1 MGLELART
9 LSTAPLDR
17 ISGTLLVAGDP
28 GGSFH
33 FRDGAIV
40 EVVSPGAPG
49 AETLLLR
56 SGRVGDAD
64 WASVTRFCATER
76 RPVAGELVAR
86 AWVGA
91 AELQLICVAAALDG
105 ALAVGMGR
113 IDGFRLE
120 RETPDGRLT
129 ALQAIEPEW
138 LVREAE
144 RRIRALASRRRPFSP
159 FRTRLGRTDA
169 GTASLDTT
177 APGERRE
184 ILLRANGRRSARD
197 IAFLLGR
204 SLYAVAVEV
213 SRLLEEGL
221 LDAVAPARPQDAPA
235 RPVRPAPPEGGLP
248 RRLPGASGITDVL
261 PLRPAAG
268 L

>member
-1 MGLELART
+1 MTE
-9 LSTAPLDR
+9 APLGR

-33 FRDGAIV
+33 LRGGAIV

-56 SGRVGDAD
+56 SGRVSEAD
-64 WASVTRFCATER
+64 WASAARSCPAER
-76 RPVAGELVAR
+76 LIGAELVAR
-86 AWVGA
+86 ELVGA
-91 AELQLICVAAALDG
+91 AELQLICTAAALDG

-113 IDGFRLE
+113 IDGFSLEQDTRDCRLA
-120 RETPDGRLT
+120 
-129 ALQAIEPEW
+129 ALQAIEPDW
-138 LVREAE
+138 LVQEAE

-169 GTASLDTT
+169 GTTSLDAT
-177 APGERRE
+177 AAGERRE
-184 ILLRANGRRSARD
+184 ILLRVNGRRSARD

-213 SRLLEEGL
+213 SRLLGEGL
-221 LDAVAPARPQDAPA
+221 VEAVVPARFKDS
-235 RPVRPAPPEGGLP
+235 PVRPATVAGNLP
-248 RRLPGASGITDVL
+248 RRLPGASGITDIL

>member
-1 MGLELART
+1 MGQEVART
-9 LSTAPLDR
+9 LAEAPLHR
-17 ISGTLLVAGDP
+17 VSGTLLVAGDP

-33 FRDGAIV
+33 LRDGAIA
-40 EVVSPGAPG
+40 EVASPGAPG

-56 SGRVGDAD
+56 SARISETD
-64 WASVTRFCATER
+64 WAAATLSCPAER
-76 RPVAGELVAR
+76 PLGAELVER
-86 AWVGA
+86 KLVGA

-105 ALAVGMGR
+105 ALAIGMGR
-113 IDGFRLE
+113 IDGFTLE
-120 RETPDGRLT
+120 RDTHDCRVP
-129 ALQAIEPEW
+129 ALRPIEPDW

-144 RRIRALASRRRPFSP
+144 RRIRALAARRHPFSP

-169 GTASLDTT
+169 GTAALDT
-177 APGERRE
+177 AADGERRE
-184 ILLRANGRRSARD
+184 ILLRVNGRRSTRD

-213 SRLLEEGL
+213 SRLLGEDLVEAVVP
-221 LDAVAPARPQDAPA
+221 DASTATDPYAGPRTPTD
-235 RPVRPAPPEGGLP
+235 GLP
-248 RRLPGASGITDVL
+248 RRLPGASGITNVL

>member
-1 MGLELART
+1 MRGLELART
-9 LSTAPLDR
+9 LTGAPLDQ

-28 GGSFH
+28 GGSFQL
-33 FRDGAIV
+33 RGGAIV

-56 SGRVGDAD
+56 SGRVSEAD
-64 WASVTRFCATER
+64 WTSVTRSCPPE
-76 RPVAGELVAR
+76 RPVGAELVAR
-86 AWVGA
+86 ELVGA

-113 IDGFRLE
+113 IDGFSLE
-120 RETPDGRLT
+120 RDTHDCRLA
-129 ALQAIEPEW
+129 ALRAIEPDW
-138 LVREAE
+138 LVGEVE
-144 RRIRALASRRRPFSP
+144 RRIRALVSRRRPFSP
-159 FRTRLGRTDA
+159 FRTRLGRTEA

-177 APGERRE
+177 AGERRE
-184 ILLRANGRRSARD
+184 ILLRVNGRRSARD

-213 SRLLEEGL
+213 SRLLGDGL
-221 LDAVAPARPQDAPA
+221 VEAVVPARFKESC
-235 RPVRPAPPEGGLP
+235 VRPATAAGDLP

>member
-1 MGLELART
+1 MGLELARALT
-9 LSTAPLDR
+9 EAPLDR

-33 FRDGAIV
+33 LSRGAIV

-56 SGRVGDAD
+56 SGRIREAD
-64 WASVTRFCATER
+64 WASASESSTAG
-76 RPVAGELVAR
+76 RPIGAELVAR
-86 AWVGA
+86 KLVGA

-113 IDGFRLE
+113 IDGFNLE
-120 RETPDGRLT
+120 RDAYGCRL
-129 ALQAIEPEW
+129 AAPEAIEPDW

-144 RRIRALASRRRPFSP
+144 RRIRALVSRRHPFSP
-159 FRTRLGRTDA
+159 FRTRLGRTEA
-169 GTASLDTT
+169 GTAALD
-177 APGERRE
+177 AAAAGERRE
-184 ILLRANGRRSARD
+184 ILLRLNGRRSARD

-204 SLYAVAVEV
+204 SLYAVTVEV
-213 SRLLEEGL
+213 SRLLVEGL
-221 LDAVAPARPQDAPA
+221 VEAVVPARAKDHLFGPA
-235 RPVRPAPPEGGLP
+235 TTAGGLP
-248 RRLPGASGITDVL
+248 RRLPGASGVNDIL

-268 L
+268 H

>member
-1 MGLELART
+1 MGLELAKT
-9 LSTAPLDR
+9 LTEAPLDR
-17 ISGTLLVAGDP
+17 ISGRLLVAGDP

-33 FRDGAIV
+33 LRGGAIV
-40 EVVSPGAPG
+40 EVASPGAPG

-56 SGRVGDAD
+56 SGRLSEDD
-64 WASVTRFCATER
+64 WASAARRCATER
-76 RPVAGELVAR
+76 HIGAELVAR
-86 AWVGA
+86 ELVGA

-113 IDGFRLE
+113 IDGFSLE
-120 RETPDGRLT
+120 RDTYDSRLT
-129 ALQAIEPEW
+129 ALQAIEPDW
-138 LVREAE
+138 LVMEAK
-144 RRIRALASRRRPFSP
+144 RRIQALVSRRRPFSP

-169 GTASLDTT
+169 GSTSLDTT
-177 APGERRE
+177 AAGERRE
-184 ILLRANGRRSARD
+184 ILLRINGRRSTRD

-213 SRLLEEGL
+213 SRLLAEGL
-221 LDAVAPARPQDAPA
+221 VEAVAPAPSMDS
-235 RPVRPAPPEGGLP
+235 PVRPAAPAGGLP
-248 RRLPGASGITDVL
+248 RRLPGASGINDVL

>member
-1 MGLELART
+1 MRGLELARALT
-9 LSTAPLDR
+9 EAPLDR

-28 GGSFH
+28 GGAFH
-33 FRDGAIV
+33 LSGGAIV

-56 SGRVGDAD
+56 SGRLSEAD
-64 WASVTRFCATER
+64 WASATRSTT
-76 RPVAGELVAR
+76 AGHAVGAELIAR
-86 AWVGA
+86 ELVGA

-113 IDGFRLE
+113 IDGFRLD
-120 RETPDGRLT
+120 RDAYGCRL
-129 ALQAIEPEW
+129 AAPQAIEPDW

-144 RRIRALASRRRPFSP
+144 RRIRALVSRRHPFSP
-159 FRTRLGRTDA
+159 FRTRLSRTEA
-169 GTASLDTT
+169 GTAALDTAAT
-177 APGERRE
+177 GERRE
-184 ILLRANGRRSARD
+184 VLLRLNGRRSARD

-213 SRLLEEGL
+213 SRLLMEGL
-221 LDAVAPARPQDAPA
+221 AEAVVPARPRDHL
-235 RPVRPAPPEGGLP
+235 VRPGTTAGGLP
-248 RRLPGASGITDVL
+248 RRLPGASGVNDVL

-268 L
+268 H